1 MQNDYLVT
9 IFSRGKGKTRTFS
22 LDRRLIYIPLVALI
36 LLVVSCVLFGQAYF
50 RERAERQ
57 LLEGRIALLEQLM
70 SKSAERPE
78 MQGGEAAKNIKAA
91 ASKQVKAAAPKQV
104 KAEPPK
110 QVKAEPPKQVKV
122 EPEVQKPIV
131 SVALRREEKKTA
143 FDSRE
148 LGSQASGEMANMPQS
163 GEPPA
168 KIDDVKVSSLEEG
181 GNGFRLDFKLINL
194 IGEPLSGNVAI
205 IASLKPPHQPRFV
218 SFPSMQLVEG
228 MPVRLRKSVGFNIR
242 YFKYVTGR
250 FYFPFSYSESFRI
263 LVYNGDEELILDSTL
278 PAEEVT
284 GYGLSSDEDTSSTDS
299 SYITSNIMEN

>member
-91 ASKQVKAAAPKQV
+91 APKQVKAAAPKQV

-110 QVKAEPPKQVKV
+110 QVKAEP
-122 EPEVQKPIV
+122 EVQKPIV
-131 SVALRREEKKTA
+131 SVALRREEKKTV

-148 LGSQASGEMANMPQS
+148 LGSQASGEIANMPQS

-284 GYGLSSDEDTSSTDS
+284 VYGLSSDEDTSSTDS